1 MTAYPY
7 IHLRLQSSYSL
18 AEGAIKIKKI
28 VELTKKNNMPSI
40 ALTDNNNLFGA
51 LEFSLE
57 CVKNGIQ
64 PIIGSSLNL
73 LDVQENR
80 NSSQINLLVRNK
92 EGYKNLLYLSSI
104 SHTKQN
110 NIVGIRIEDLKNHS
124 NGLICF
130 VGGELNPLLFLKSQN
145 KSKMIYDFITTFLN
159 IFSDNFYFE
168 LQRINDTQLSEYE
181 NNFIELSLKY
191 KIPLISSNNVKFE
204 KASDHNAHDA
214 LLCISQKTT
223 VNQDNRVFSN
233 PETYFKSSEQMYELF
248 HDMPDVIENNFN
260 LALKCQYFPKEILP
274 KLPKFSND
282 EGLSENDL
290 LIKNSNI
297 GLVERIKLHNLSE

>member
-7 IHLRLQSSYSL
+7 IHLRVQSSYSL

-28 VELTKKNNMPSI
+28 VELAKKNNMPSI

-73 LDVQENR
+73 LDIQENH

-110 NIVGIRIEDLKNHS
+110 NIVGIKIEDLINHA

-130 VGGELNPLLFLKSQN
+130 IGGQLNPLFMLKLQN
-145 KSKMIYDFITTFLN
+145 KTNKIYDFINTF
-159 IFSDNFYFE
+159 
-168 LQRINDTQLSEYE
+168 
-181 NNFIELSLKY
+181 
-191 KIPLISSNNVKFE
+191 
-204 KASDHNAHDA
+204 
-214 LLCISQKTT
+214 
-223 VNQDNRVFSN
+223 
-233 PETYFKSSEQMYELF
+233 
-248 HDMPDVIENNFN
+248 
-260 LALKCQYFPKEILP
+260 
-274 KLPKFSND
+274 
-282 EGLSENDL
+282 
-290 LIKNSNI
+290 
-297 GLVERIKLHNLSE
+297 